1 MPLRQARDDL
11 RHAGLARGLHEL
23 GLGGAG
29 LADADVVGDAARE
42 QIAVLEDL
50 AELAG
55 QLRARHPGT
64 STPPIS
70 TLPWL
75 ASKKRAISRASVVL
89 PDPDGP
95 ISAVMLGAMRR
106 SMPRNTSAASGA

>member
-1 MPLRQARDDL
+1 MRQARDDL
-11 RHAGLARGLHEL
+11 RHAGLARGLHEF
-23 GLGGAG
+23 GLGGVG

-55 QLRARHPGT
+55 QLRADILRT

-95 ISAVMLGAMRR
+95 ISAVMLPGAMRR
-106 SMPRNTSAASGA
+106 SMPRSTSAASGA